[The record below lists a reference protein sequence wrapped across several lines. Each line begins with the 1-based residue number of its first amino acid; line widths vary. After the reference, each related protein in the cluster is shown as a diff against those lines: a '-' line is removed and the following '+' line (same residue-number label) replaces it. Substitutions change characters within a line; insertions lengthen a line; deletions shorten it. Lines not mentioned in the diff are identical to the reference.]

1 MSTSCSE
8 RSISV
13 VDDESVTI
21 VIRGISRNLVT
32 GSLLHALKDV
42 LTEKSIRHAIMI
54 VDVPLYDYYPT
65 KVGFGSGFVVFKNKN
80 TALSF
85 LHLVN
90 VDKVLNF
97 LMDTNFGSVMAE
109 LTKGQSSLDNQLQFS
124 RNSLSNERDSVGRF
138 MYEDFYRCKILPEGL
153 DSSSTKDLELLPTS
167 SSVSRNRLCKK
178 RSLSFQAMVLLP
190 VDCHAFIE
198 MFTDI
203 SLEEALRLTLF
214 SQLQISPVSIH
225 RPRKNAI
232 FLTFSSH
239 ADKLRF
245 LQLSCLCF
253 SFQSIVWA
261 VFPIREAFAD
271 PE

>member
-90 VDKVLNF
+90 VDKILNF
-97 LMDTNFGSVMAE
+97 LRDTNFGSVMGVVQRVG
-109 LTKGQSSLDNQLQFS
+109 LVQW
-124 RNSLSNERDSVGRF
+124 SNERR
-138 MYEDFYRCKILPEGL
+138 
-153 DSSSTKDLELLPTS
+153 
-167 SSVSRNRLCKK
+167 
-178 RSLSFQAMVLLP
+178 
-190 VDCHAFIE
+190 
-198 MFTDI
+198 
-203 SLEEALRLTLF
+203 
-214 SQLQISPVSIH
+214 
-225 RPRKNAI
+225 
-232 FLTFSSH
+232 
-239 ADKLRF
+239 
-245 LQLSCLCF
+245 
-253 SFQSIVWA
+253 
-261 VFPIREAFAD
+261 
-271 PE
+271 